1 MNPPRP
7 CAMIQYNIYGPRMSD
22 AMLALRARLDRIGV
36 LLSGL
41 CLIHCVAGLF
51 LVGMLGLGGGVL
63 LNPDIHRWGLVFAL
77 VIGAATIGIGAMR
90 HGRFLPL
97 AVGSTGLCLMTGAVA
112 VGHGNAEVVLTVIGV
127 LLVATAH
134 ILNMR
139 HTH

>member
-1 MNPPRP
+1 
-7 CAMIQYNIYGPRMSD
+7 MI
-22 AMLALRARLDRIGV
+22 ALRARLDRIGV

-51 LVGMLGLGGGVL
+51 LVGMLGVGGGVL

-77 VIGAATIGIGAMR
+77 VIGAATIGIGALR

-97 AVGSTGLCLMTGAVA
+97 AIGSIGLCLMAGAVA
-112 VGHGNAEVVLTVIGV
+112 VGHGSEEVALTVIGV

-139 HTH
+139 HAH

>member
-1 MNPPRP
+1 
-7 CAMIQYNIYGPRMSD
+7 MIHYNIYGWQMSD
-22 AMLALRARLDRIGV
+22 TILALRARLDRIGV

-51 LVGMLGLGGGVL
+51 LVGMLGVGGGVL

-77 VIGAATIGIGAMR
+77 VIGAATIGIGALR

-97 AVGSTGLCLMTGAVA
+97 AIGSIGLSLMAGAVA
-112 VGHGNAEVVLTVIGV
+112 VGHGSEEVALTVCGV

-139 HTH
+139 HAH

>member
-1 MNPPRP
+1 
-7 CAMIQYNIYGPRMSD
+7 MSD

-51 LVGMLGLGGGVL
+51 LVGMLGVGGGVL

-77 VIGAATIGIGAMR
+77 VIGAATIGIGALR
-90 HGRFLPL
+90 HGRLLPL
-97 AVGSTGLCLMTGAVA
+97 AIGGAGLCLMLAAVA
-112 VGHGNAEVVLTVIGV
+112 VGHGNAEVALTVGGV
-127 LLVATAH
+127 VLVATAH
-134 ILNMR
+134 IINMR